1 MYDLSNRGHKL
12 RVNSLTDDEC
22 DMIPLTYPCCIAETE
37 ALADTQIPVA
47 AVMLVLTL
55 ILLPI
60 FMFMTVKVTRMV
72 WPKEKLVVAMLVMLC
87 VTLLSMLGY
96 YSFVMKDM
104 RNPSWFCSYPD
115 SYRCSS
121 SFFN

>member
-1 MYDLSNRGHKL
+1 M
-12 RVNSLTDDEC
+12 VNQLADDEC
-22 DMIPLTYPCCIAETE
+22 DVTPMPYHCCIAATE
-37 ALADTQIPVA
+37 ALAQTQIPVA
-47 AVMLVLTL
+47 LVMIVLTL
-55 ILLPI
+55 ILLPS

-72 WPKEKLVVAMLVMLC
+72 WPKEKLVVVMLVMLC

-96 YSFVMKDM
+96 YSFVMRDM

-115 SYRCSS
+115 SYICSS